1 MTTVQ
6 QAFSGSFEKEL
17 IAEIEEVSVVKQFKA
32 GEIIMEIGQ
41 YIKAM
46 PLVLDGVIKI
56 IREDKKEGELLL
68 YFLEKGDTCALSIA
82 CCIGTKKSEIRAI
95 ADVHTTVAMIPNQ
108 YLDSWMGTYK
118 TWRNYVLE
126 SYSNRLNELLSTVD
140 NIAFSQMDVRIMN
153 YLKEKA
159 SIRNSQKI
167 EITHQVIAND
177 LNTSRVV
184 VSRILKSLENQG
196 KILLQRNNI
205 NLL

>member
-6 QAFSGSFEKEL
+6 QAFLGSFEKEL
-17 IAEIEEVSVVKQFKA
+17 IAEIEQVSVITQFKA
-32 GEIIMEIGQ
+32 GENIIDIGQ
-41 YIKAM
+41 YIKFM
-46 PLVLDGVIKI
+46 PLLLDGVIKI
-56 IREDKKEGELLL
+56 IRENKKEGELLL

-82 CCIGTKKSEIRAI
+82 CCVGSKKSEIRAI
-95 ADVHTTVAMIPNQ
+95 ADVDTTVAMIPNQ

-118 TWRNYVLE
+118 TWRNFILE
-126 SYSNRLNELLSTVD
+126 SYSDRLNELLTTVD

-159 SIRNSQKI
+159 SISKSQKI

-196 KILLQRNNI
+196 KILLNRNNI
-205 NLL
+205 NLI